1 MTQTKLYLFDDG
13 RARRWAPFSLTR
25 PVGELL
31 FGCMTFRKRLE
42 RVFGITCL
50 GHLSRRA
57 LVGFDEADSAPGIS
71 LDDVAENGTRII
83 LSSRAVPEFQDFQ
96 LPTEPAW
103 ITVNGTPAGW
113 VLPPGTELPSELWLR
128 DPSINPGYSHMLELN
143 GEILEHPWNLVACN
157 PARVQAD
164 IETLWPQHSVP
175 DGSIIVGDG
184 LVSLGSGAEVEPGIV
199 FDTRQGPIRLAER
212 TRIEGPARLTGPLY
226 IGPES
231 VILGGTVATS
241 SIGPVCRLRGEV
253 SKSVFIGF
261 ANKSHS
267 GYLGHAL
274 VGRWV
279 NLGALTTNS
288 DLKNNYRTVR
298 VWTPDGHIDTGQI
311 KVGCFL
317 GDHVKTGIGMTLNTG
332 TVVGAGSN
340 LFGNVMPPS
349 EVPAFS
355 WGSGDHLT
363 RHRLTEFLATAEDV
377 MARRKVEM
385 TPGVIS
391 ILKKAWERTAERL
404 GE

>member
-1 MTQTKLYLFDDG
+1 
-13 RARRWAPFSLTR
+13 
-25 PVGELL
+25 
-31 FGCMTFRKRLE
+31 
-42 RVFGITCL
+42 
-50 GHLSRRA
+50 
-57 LVGFDEADSAPGIS
+57 
-71 LDDVAENGTRII
+71 
-83 LSSRAVPEFQDFQ
+83 
-96 LPTEPAW
+96 
-103 ITVNGTPAGW
+103 
-113 VLPPGTELPSELWLR
+113 
-128 DPSINPGYSHMLELN
+128 
-143 GEILEHPWNLVACN
+143 
-157 PARVQAD
+157 
-164 IETLWPQHSVP
+164 
-175 DGSIIVGDG
+175 
-184 LVSLGSGAEVEPGIV
+184 
-199 FDTRQGPIRLAER
+199 
-212 TRIEGPARLTGPLY
+212 
-226 IGPES
+226 
-231 VILGGTVATS
+231 
-241 SIGPVCRLRGEV
+241 VCRLRGEV